1 MRARRKPRTA
11 AELRRAATS
20 RTVHSSAALCLHS
33 SQSHRWHVVGRTLH
47 HPRHHL
53 YCYIAGAPP
62 RLRRGGQNWD
72 DPTDRICRGAPS
84 YISCDILCIR
94 SENIQRANT
103 QNWIP
108 LRLID
113 THPYPKAGVLLQGK
127 KTHALGTANPHSI
140 YPVHISIL
148 RPMQRVY
155 DSVYDND
162 RGRRWAHPGRG
173 FPPEKR
179 GRNNS
184 AAKLHKSSPTDRRSP
199 SESPTSAVPGEQGL
213 RP

>member
-1 MRARRKPRTA
+1 MSLVAPSTTRDTTCIAILQEPHPA
-11 AELRRAATS
+11 CGEG
-20 RTVHSSAALCLHS
+20 
-33 SQSHRWHVVGRTLH
+33 GRTGMTRQIASVAA
-47 HPRHHL
+47 PRH
-53 YCYIAGAPP
+53 
-62 RLRRGGQNWD
+62 
-72 DPTDRICRGAPS
+72 
-84 YISCDILCIR
+84 ISCDILCIR

-113 THPYPKAGVLLQGK
+113 THPYPKTGVLLQGR
-127 KTHALGTANPHSI
+127 KTHTLGTANPHSI

-199 SESPTSAVPGEQGL
+199 SESPTSASPANKGSDPSSP
-213 RP
+213 RSP